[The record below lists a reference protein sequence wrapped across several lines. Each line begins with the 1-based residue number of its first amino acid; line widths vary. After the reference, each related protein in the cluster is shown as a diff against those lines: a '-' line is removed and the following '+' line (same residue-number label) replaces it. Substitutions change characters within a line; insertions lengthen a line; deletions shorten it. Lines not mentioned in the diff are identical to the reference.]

1 MTEIAANDA
10 DFTSTCAVVEVIKST
25 YQSFLPGKSC
35 ESIYITIIQRV
46 MNGLD
51 ITGSQVVESI
61 VE

>member
-1 MTEIAANDA
+1 MILTKGLVTTTDQCTEYQ
-10 DFTSTCAVVEVIKST
+10 FKS
-25 YQSFLPGKSC
+25 PIG
-35 ESIYITIIQRV
+35 ESYEDIYNKNPERV